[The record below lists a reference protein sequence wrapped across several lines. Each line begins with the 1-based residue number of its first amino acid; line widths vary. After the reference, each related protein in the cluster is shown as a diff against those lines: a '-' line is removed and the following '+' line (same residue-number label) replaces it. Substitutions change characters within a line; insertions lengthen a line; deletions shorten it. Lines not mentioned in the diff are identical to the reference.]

1 MDVDELMAAIRY
13 QVFAPQVTTMGC
25 CPLCGKGSR
34 GARVCAECR
43 AKELDTRLSPD
54 PSVGCTL
61 GTRYL
66 RACLNLRDA
75 QDDVMRAGGEAE

>member
-1 MDVDELMAAIRY
+1 MDADDLMAAIRY
-13 QVFAPQVTTMGC
+13 QVFAPQVTTMGS
-25 CPLCGKGSR
+25 CPRCGAGSR
-34 GARVCAECR
+34 GARVCAQCLSG
-43 AKELDTRLSPD
+43 ELDTRLAPD

>member
-1 MDVDELMAAIRY
+1 MDADDLMAAIRY

-25 CPLCGKGSR
+25 CPRCGAGSR

-43 AKELDTRLSPD
+43 AKELDAYLSPA

-66 RACLNLRDA
+66 RACLKLRDV
-75 QDDVMRAGGEAE
+75 QDDVLRAGGEAE